1 MAISRHMGA
10 RGLRSIV
17 ENSLMDVM
25 YRTPSEDNIKKVEI
39 TKDVITKHAEPRI
52 TYKDE
57 KAKKTSEAT
66 K

>member
-25 YRTPSEDNIKKVEI
+25 YRTPSDDNIQEVQI
-39 TKDVITKHAEPRI
+39 TKDVITKHAEPYPLYR
-52 TYKDE
+52 
-57 KAKKTSEAT
+57 
-66 K
+66 